1 MAEENLNSTFAYA
14 RVDRTN
20 SWSTLF
26 QSINANFEGVDKFLS
41 SIANIVNYI
50 ERFSAKDNQRQF
62 KVNYNYAVGQNS
74 LAVYKNGIRL
84 WVGLDYTEIDQN
96 IFQLVTPANEDDV
109 VVAVVTSLGGLD
121 TRIHATVE
129 VQTAMQG
136 QQTFYLENVYRPG
149 TNSIMVFKNGEV
161 LESGEDYTETAQNI
175 ITFTDPCDY
184 KDNIVI
190 LANLKLSS
198 PIGNLTDMIGATLYE
213 DGQGGLVPKP
223 SYGDSE
229 RFLRVDGTWKTPRMM
244 TGATSNSMG
253 DKGLVPIP
261 IAGDEDKVL
270 HGNGRWRYVQEID
283 RIGETADSKSEGR
296 DIAVIKRSTYEGY
309 APITSQKTPNGS
321 WEVAT
326 EGELLFFNYILDS
339 DYRNKADNIAY
350 QIIYSP
356 TERKIRGVIS
366 NAEYADRLSR
376 AFTLS
381 ASGDA
386 SGSVAI
392 DGSQDVNLNLNV
404 NKLHT
409 PVRIGLQ
416 GDLTGSAEFD
426 GSGDTTINAV
436 IPMANETV
444 SGKMKL
450 YSTTGDNVDGTMTQA
465 AITARLSSIYRFKGS
480 VDTYYD
486 LPSSG
491 NTLGDVYYV
500 VNDNIENSIPAGT
513 NLAWNGTGWSKLIGN
528 FDSSEFLKL
537 SDSYIESIS
546 INGKVITIIPSNG
559 ETLSINVGNDY
570 SLPIASATTLGGVK
584 PGRYLN
590 INAVTGVLD
599 VNVPVAVYDET
610 NNIKTNGLMSWEDKK
625 KLDSIDLA
633 TIVKEVTSVNGVQV
647 DSDKLTVD
655 ENTGVITLTKQNV
668 ISALGYEP
676 VSQDN
681 LNSINNVDLENL
693 VTSIVNAG
701 NATTSSDQTDE
712 SIKLYSSVGSNVD
725 GTLTQQAIT
734 DLISSLTERISDLES
749 ENSNSTV
756 ELTNN
761 WYRMSDIFTEYQT
774 MVEIPKKL
782 DTDNLTTMNGM
793 FTDCERLKYINP
805 FNTSNI
811 TDMQSAFS
819 GCERLPANFPFVIN
833 CSSITSADRLT
844 NMFSGSSVTSV
855 VFKNMSNSVKSGIN
869 SLLLK
874 GDNTLVIEYR

>member
-1 MAEENLNSTFAYA
+1 MAENLNSTFAYA
-14 RVDRTN
+14 RVEKTN
-20 SWSTLF
+20 SWNTLF

-41 SIANIVNYI
+41 GIANIINYI
-50 ERFSAKDNQRQF
+50 ERFTARANQKQF
-62 KVNYNYAVGQNS
+62 KVNYNYAVGQNN
-74 LAVYKNGIRL
+74 LAVYKNGVRL
-84 WVGLDYTEIDQN
+84 FIGLDYVEIDQN
-96 IFQLVTPANEDDV
+96 IFQLNQSATEGDII
-109 VVAVVTSLGGLD
+109 VAVVTELGGID

-136 QQTFYLENVYRPG
+136 QQTFYLEKVYKPN
-149 TNSIMVFKNGEV
+149 THSVLVFKNGIE
-161 LESGEDYTETAQNI
+161 LESGTDYEETSQYV
-175 ITFTDPCDY
+175 ITFTEPCDWN
-184 KDNIVI
+184 DNIVI
-190 LANLKLSS
+190 LANLELSA
-198 PIGNLTDMIGATLYE
+198 PIGNLTEMVGATLYE
-213 DGQGGLVPKP
+213 DGLGGLVPKP
-223 SYGDSE
+223 EYGTAE
-229 RFLRVDGTWKTPRMM
+229 RFLGVDGRWKTPRMM
-244 TGATSNSMG
+244 TGATSSSMG
-253 DKGLVPIP
+253 DKGLAPIP
-261 IAGDEDKVL
+261 LAGDEDKVL
-270 HGNGRWRYVQEID
+270 HGSGNWRYVQKID
-283 RIGETADSKSEGR
+283 RVGEIANSKSEGR
-296 DIAVIKRSTYEGY
+296 DIAVIKRSTYSGY

-321 WEVAT
+321 WEVVT

-339 DYRNKADNIAY
+339 EYRNKTNNIAY

-376 AFTLS
+376 AFNLS
-381 ASGDA
+381 VSGDA
-386 SGSVAI
+386 SGSINI
-392 DGSQDVNLNLNV
+392 DGSQDVNLNLSI

-426 GSGDTTINAV
+426 GLNNTTINAV

-450 YSTTGDNVDGTMTQA
+450 YSTIGDNIDGTMTQA

-480 VDTYYD
+480 VNTYYD

-500 VNDNIENSIPAGT
+500 ISDNIENSIPAGT

-537 SDSYIESIS
+537 SDSYVESIS
-546 INGKVITIIPSNG
+546 INGNVITIVPSNG

-584 PGRYLN
+584 PGRYLS

-599 VNVPVAVYDET
+599 VNVPVAIYDET

-633 TIVKEVTSVNGVQV
+633 TIVKEITSVNGVQF

-655 ENTGVITLTKQNV
+655 ENTGVITLTKQNI

-681 LNSINNVDLENL
+681 LNSINSNDLENL
-693 VTSIVNAG
+693 VTSIVNSGGASI
-701 NATTSSDQTDE
+701 SSGQVDE
-712 SIKLYSSVGSNVD
+712 SVKLYSSVGSNVD

-734 DLISSLTERISDLES
+734 DLISGLTDRISDLES
-749 ENSNSTV
+749 ENSNSTI
-756 ELTNN
+756 ELTNS
-761 WYRMSDIFTEYQT
+761 WYKMSDIFVDYQS
-774 MVEIPKKL
+774 MVEISKKL
-782 DTDNLTTMNGM
+782 DTDALTTMNEM
-793 FTDCERLKYINP
+793 FKDCERLKYINP
-805 FNTSNI
+805 FNTANI
-811 TDMQSAFS
+811 TNMQSAFS
-819 GCERLPANFPFVIN
+819 GCERLPVNFPFVIN
-833 CSSITSADRLT
+833 CSSISSASNLT
-844 NMFSGSSVTSV
+844 NMFLGSSVTTV
-855 VFKNMSNSVKSGIN
+855 VFKNMSNNVKSNIN

-874 GDNTLVIEYR
+874 GDNTLIIEYR

>member
-1 MAEENLNSTFAYA
+1 MAENLNSTFAYA
-14 RVDRTN
+14 KVEKSN
-20 SWSTLF
+20 SWNTLF

-41 SIANIVNYI
+41 SIANIINYI
-50 ERFSAKDNQRQF
+50 ERFTARDNQKQF
-62 KVNYNYAVGQNS
+62 KVNYNYAIGQNN

-84 WVGLDYTEIDQN
+84 FVGLDYTEIDQN
-96 IFQLVTPANEDDV
+96 IFQLNTSAAEGDIIT
-109 VVAVVTSLGGLD
+109 AVVTELGGID

-136 QQTFYLENVYRPG
+136 QQTFYLEKVYKPN
-149 TNSIMVFKNGEV
+149 TKSILVFKNGIQ
-161 LESGEDYTETAQNI
+161 LESGIDYEETSQYV
-175 ITFTDPCDY
+175 ITFAEPCDWN
-184 KDNIVI
+184 DNIVV
-190 LANLKLSS
+190 LANLELSA
-198 PIGNLTDMIGATLYE
+198 PIGNLTEMVGATLYE
-213 DGQGGLVPKP
+213 DGLGGLVPKP
-223 SYGDSE
+223 EYGTLE
-229 RFLRVDGTWKTPRMM
+229 RFLGVDGHWKTPRMM

-253 DKGLVPIP
+253 DKGLTPIP
-261 IAGDEDKVL
+261 LAGDENKVL
-270 HGNGRWRYVQEID
+270 HGSGNWRYIQEIN
-283 RIGETADSKSEGR
+283 RTGEITNSKSEGR
-296 DIAVIKRSTYEGY
+296 DTAIIKRSTYEGY

-339 DYRNKADNIAY
+339 EYRNKTDNIAY

-356 TERKIRGVIS
+356 TERKIKGIIS

-381 ASGDA
+381 VSGDA
-386 SGSVAI
+386 SGSISI
-392 DGSQDVNLNLNV
+392 DGSQDISLNLNI

-426 GSGDTTINAV
+426 GSSNTNINAV
-436 IPMANETV
+436 IPMANETT

-450 YSTTGDNVDGTMTQA
+450 YSTTGDNIDGTMTQA
-465 AITARLSSIYRFKGS
+465 AITASISRIYRFKGS
-480 VDTYYD
+480 VDTYYE

-491 NTLGDVYYV
+491 NNLGDVYYV

-528 FDSSEFLKL
+528 FDFSDYLKL
-537 SDSYIESIS
+537 SDNYIESIS
-546 INGKVITIIPSNG
+546 INGKVITIVPSNG

-570 SLPIASATTLGGVK
+570 ELPIASSSTLGGVK

-590 INAVTGVLD
+590 INSVTGILD

-625 KLDSIDLA
+625 KLDSIDLS
-633 TIVKEVTSVNGVQV
+633 TIVKEVTSVDGIKV

-655 ENTGVITLTKQNV
+655 ENTGVITLTKQNI

-681 LNSINNVDLENL
+681 LNSINNTDLTNL
-693 VTSIVNAG
+693 VTSITNSAG
-701 NATTSSDQTDE
+701 ISSIASGQVDE

-734 DLISSLTERISDLES
+734 DLISSLTDRISDLES
-749 ENSNSTV
+749 ENSNSTI
-756 ELTNN
+756 ELTDS
-761 WYRMSDIFTEYQT
+761 WYKMSDIFTEYQS
-774 MVEIPKKL
+774 MVEIPKNL
-782 DTDNLTTMNGM
+782 DTEKLTIMTNM
-793 FTDCERLKYINP
+793 FSDCIRLKYINP
-805 FNTSNI
+805 FNTANI

-819 GCERLPANFPFVIN
+819 GCERLPVNFPFVIN
-833 CSSITSADRLT
+833 CNSITSADKLT
-844 NMFSGSSVTSV
+844 NMFLGSSVTSV
-855 VFKNMSNSVKSGIN
+855 VFKNMSNSVKSNIN

-874 GDNTLVIEYR
+874 GDNTLIIEYR

>member
-1 MAEENLNSTFAYA
+1 MAENLNSTFAYA
-14 RVDRTN
+14 KVERTN
-20 SWSTLF
+20 SWNSLF

-41 SIANIVNYI
+41 SIANIITYI
-50 ERFSAKDNQRQF
+50 ERFTARDGQQLF
-62 KVNYNYAVGQNS
+62 KVNYNYIVGQNS

-84 WVGLDYTEIDQN
+84 WIGLDYTEVDQN
-96 IFQLVTPANEDDV
+96 IFRLNNPAEEDDI
-109 VVAVVTSLGGLD
+109 VVAVVTALGGLD

-136 QQTFYLENVYRPG
+136 QKTFNLTNVYKPN
-149 TNSIMVFKNGEV
+149 TDSVMVFKNET
-161 LESGEDYTETAQNI
+161 LMESGVDYTETSQYV
-175 ITFTDPCDY
+175 ITFTEACNY
-184 KDNIVI
+184 KDTIVI
-190 LANLKLSS
+190 LANLELSA
-198 PIGNLTDMIGATLYE
+198 PIGNLVEMQGATTEE
-213 DGQGGLVPKP
+213 DGVGGLVPKP
-223 SYGDSE
+223 EYGDLE
-229 RFLRVDGTWKTPRMM
+229 RFLRVDGKWKSPRMM
-244 TGATSNSMG
+244 TGATSSSMG
-253 DKGLVPIP
+253 DKGVVPIP
-261 IAGDEDKVL
+261 LAGYQDKVL
-270 HGNGRWRYVQEID
+270 HGDATWRYVQEIN
-283 RIGETADSKSEGR
+283 RVGETSASKSEGR

-321 WEVAT
+321 WEVVT

-339 DYRNKADNIAY
+339 EYRNKTDSIAY

-356 TERKIRGVIS
+356 TERKIKGVIS

-381 ASGDA
+381 VTGDA
-386 SGSVAI
+386 LGSINI
-392 DGSQDVNLNLNV
+392 DGSQDVSLNLNV
-404 NKLHT
+404 NKLNT

-426 GSGDTTINAV
+426 GSSDTTINAV
-436 IPMANETV
+436 IPMANETT

-450 YSTTGDNVDGTMTQA
+450 YSTTGSNIDGTMTQA
-465 AITARLSSIYRFKGS
+465 AITASISSIYRFKGS

-546 INGKVITIIPSNG
+546 ISGKVITIVPSNG

-570 SLPIASATTLGGVK
+570 ELPIASSTTLGGVK

-590 INAVTGVLD
+590 INPVTGMLD
-599 VNVPVAVYDET
+599 VNVPVAIYDET

-625 KLDSIDLA
+625 KLDSIDLS
-633 TIVKEVTSVNGVQV
+633 TIIKEITSVNGIQV
-647 DSDKLTVD
+647 DSDRLTVD

-681 LNSINNVDLENL
+681 LNSIDNTDLTNL
-693 VTSIVNAG
+693 ITSIANSG
-701 NATTSSDQTDE
+701 TTTISSSQTDE
-712 SIKLYSSVGSNVD
+712 SIKLYNSIGSNVD

-734 DLISSLTERISDLES
+734 DLISSLTDRISDLES
-749 ENSNSTV
+749 ENNNSTI

-761 WYRMSDIFTEYQT
+761 WYKMSDIFTEYQS
-774 MVEIPKKL
+774 MVEISKKL
-782 DTDNLTTMNGM
+782 DTDNLTTMNEM
-793 FTDCERLKYINP
+793 FADCERLKYINP
-805 FNTSNI
+805 FNTENI

-833 CSSITSADRLT
+833 CFSITSADKLT
-844 NMFSGSSVTSV
+844 DMFLGSSVTSV
-855 VFKNMSNSVKSGIN
+855 VFKNMNNSVKSNIN

-874 GDNTLVIEYR
+874 GDNTLIIEYR